1 MLKRLLFTT
10 VILSVLI
17 GMFHPKLYAQTNTQQ
32 PTKIYRTST
41 SHFQKELVAELPPFH
56 FARMSPSTSFLY
68 LERIGATKKDPTTS
82 YLYEMKT
89 KKLVKLNGL
98 GKWYPKSD
106 KLVLLEG
113 GNLVRFDPVS
123 GKKDTL
129 VTGSKDGPI
138 LDFAVS
144 PDENYMAFFTNSH
157 IDNRSE
163 QLLYLQHLPTLKMKV
178 NDRFQSEY
186 QKNRFSPSFQWMP
199 NSKKLFYKAG
209 ETVKELDMP
218 TGLKYVHKLMKMP
231 SYSADL
237 KYGLETNQ
245 SGNVLKKLDDG
256 KTLLVGQYSGSIS
269 QGLLDDEVWAPFG
282 HSFVANEF
290 LYTSNAQDSYVRFR
304 YQDGEKG
311 QYFPKDSYGEPS
323 LFLHDNIRFI
333 GWSQDAK
340 WMYTADLNSIHCF
353 SYEDR
358 CTPESNNLLVIE
370 P

>member
-1 MLKRLLFTT
+1 MFKRLLFTT
-10 VILSVLI
+10 VILSMLI
-17 GMFHPKLYAQTNTQQ
+17 STFHTKLYAQTNTQQ
-32 PTKIYRTST
+32 PTLIYRTST

-56 FARMSPSTSFLY
+56 FASMSPSTAYLY

-98 GKWYPKSD
+98 GKWYPRSD
-106 KLVLLEG
+106 KLVMLEG
-113 GNLVRFDPVS
+113 GNLVRFDPLTE
-123 GKKDTL
+123 KKDTM
-129 VTGSKDGPI
+129 VTGSSDNPI

-144 PDENYMAFFTNSH
+144 PDEQYMAFFTNNH
-157 IDNRSE
+157 VDNRRE
-163 QLLYLQHLPTLKMKV
+163 QWLYLQHLPTLKMKV

-186 QKNRFSPSFQWMP
+186 QKDRFTPSFQWMP

-209 ETVKELDMP
+209 AAIKELDLP
-218 TGLKYVHKLMKMP
+218 TGLKYVHKLRKMP
-231 SYSADL
+231 SYSVDL
-237 KYGLETNQ
+237 KYALEENQ

-256 KTLLVGQYSGSIS
+256 RTLLVGQYKVSFE
-269 QGLLDDEVWAPFG
+269 QGWLDDEVWAPIG

-290 LYTSNAQDSYVRFR
+290 LYTSNAQDSYARLR
-304 YQDGEKG
+304 YHDGEKG
-311 QYFPKDSYGEPS
+311 NFFSKDSYGEPS
-323 LFLHDNIRFI
+323 LFLYDNIRFI

-358 CTPESNNLLVIE
+358 CMPESNSLLVTE